1 MADDDKNFS
10 GSLVLVENL
19 MLLRENALGFS
30 ALFWSTFI
38 SASWFA
44 SNKNSWTWI
53 VFRNLYLFVYRSCM

>member
-19 MLLRENALGFS
+19 MLSRENALGFS

-38 SASWFA
+38 SAS
-44 SNKNSWTWI
+44 
-53 VFRNLYLFVYRSCM
+53 